1 MKKSFIIG
9 TLLAVT
15 ALTGCATTSK
25 QQPVAKMQVAPVQL
39 NFIQKRPN
47 PIFYDESTL
56 QKKFTA
62 CIQDEL
68 TKLGKFSTDS
78 TSPILTVNLDYERNY
93 RSKPSN
99 PDYALGNAFFGFA
112 YKISQNKQVLQKNTI
127 ATQHIYNADPANFF
141 FNSTTPESED
151 KFIVGICKNIV
162 ETIK

>member
-1 MKKSFIIG
+1 MKKSLIIG
-9 TLLAVT
+9 TMALMT
-15 ALTGCATTSK
+15 TLTGCATTSK

-78 TSPILTVNLDYERNY
+78 TSPILMVNLNYKRNY

-99 PDYALGNAFFGFA
+99 PEYALGNPFFDFA

-127 ATQHIYNADPANFF
+127 AAQFLYTTNPADF
-141 FNSTTPESED
+141 FNGTTPESED